1 MNWKSTNIKGYSV
14 SDEGQIKN
22 ELTGKVL
29 SQFKNNMGY
38 YLVSIQDKK
47 YLVHR
52 LVAEAFLNKPNKCN
66 IVEHKD
72 DDPTNNCVDNLMWST
87 QKLNLNRQGRLEK
100 LKRYYQSNEWK
111 EARKK
116 ALETMKANGFK
127 KTKSDKQKAKEAAR
141 LDRISKERENIRP
154 TLDQQYDAFINPLID
169 LLKSGYSL
177 KRAAQYFGINDT
189 TGITYFSKRYY
200 EETGIKLIT
209 YKIKKSSFSN
219 AEKLMNKIKEL
230 YNQGLTVEEIS
241 EEVNR
246 SINIVNKYIKLWKIH
261 I

>member
-1 MNWKSTNIKGYSV
+1 
-14 SDEGQIKN
+14 
-22 ELTGKVL
+22 
-29 SQFKNNMGY
+29 
-38 YLVSIQDKK
+38 
-47 YLVHR
+47 
-52 LVAEAFLNKPNKCN
+52 
-66 IVEHKD
+66 
-72 DDPTNNCVDNLMWST
+72 
-87 QKLNLNRQGRLEK
+87 
-100 LKRYYQSNEWK
+100 
-111 EARKK
+111 
-116 ALETMKANGFK
+116 MKANGFK

-141 LDRISKERENIRP
+141 LDKISKERENIRP

-169 LLKSGYSL
+169 LLKSGYNL

-200 EETGIKLIT
+200 EETGIKLIA

-246 SINIVNKYIKLWKIH
+246 SINIVNKYIKLLKIH